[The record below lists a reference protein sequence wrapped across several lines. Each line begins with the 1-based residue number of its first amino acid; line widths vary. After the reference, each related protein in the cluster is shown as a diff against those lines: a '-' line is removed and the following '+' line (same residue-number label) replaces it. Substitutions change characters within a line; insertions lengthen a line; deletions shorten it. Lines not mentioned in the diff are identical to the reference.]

1 MANINLEDLDNGPIS
16 FDLSEEDIDA
26 IKGGTFGVY
35 PIYPIYPIWPFPI
48 RIFIVR
54 IYPAPIDTNV

>member
-26 IKGGTFGVY
+26 IKGGTFG
-35 PIYPIYPIWPFPI
+35 IYPTYPIWPFPI
-48 RIFIVR
+48 RIYIIR